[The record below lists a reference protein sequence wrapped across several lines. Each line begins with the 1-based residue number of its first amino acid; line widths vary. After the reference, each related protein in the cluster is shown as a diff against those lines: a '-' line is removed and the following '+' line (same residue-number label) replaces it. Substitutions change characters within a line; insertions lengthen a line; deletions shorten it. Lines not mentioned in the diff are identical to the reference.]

1 MAIFLT
7 EQEVNQLMTV
17 KDVLPAVEEG
27 FREQGLGLA
36 VNRSRTRLKTT
47 NGSMSIMTA
56 SIPGLNAAGFKAT
69 GSGGRVMVYLYSGE
83 TGCLEAIIEAGRMGQ
98 LRTGAA
104 SGVATKYLARP
115 DSSIVGMIGTG
126 TQGRTQI
133 EAVCAVMPVKKAL
146 AYSRDPERR
155 AEFCRRM
162 SEHLGVE
169 FVPAGSPEETAKDAD
184 IIITITNTREPVLS
198 GEWIKP
204 GTHINA
210 AGANSLTRRELDD
223 EAVRKADVIVADS
236 LDQAKLESADLF
248 MAVERGVINWEQVGE
263 LGQVVAG
270 KRPGRENDHQI
281 TLFESHGIA
290 IWDVAAG
297 AKALELAK
305 AKGVGTQLPF

>member
-7 EQEVNQLMTV
+7 EQDINELMTV
-17 KDVLPAVEEG
+17 NDVLPVIEEG

-36 VNRSRTRLKTT
+36 VNRSRARLKTT

-56 SIPGLNAAGFKAT
+56 SIPGLKVAGFKAT
-69 GSGGRVMVYLYSGE
+69 GTGGRVMVYLYSGE
-83 TGCLEAIIEAGRMGQ
+83 TGRLEAIIEAGRMGQ

-104 SGVATKYLARP
+104 SGIATKYLARA
-115 DSSIVGMIGTG
+115 DSSIVGMYGTG
-126 TQGRTQI
+126 TQARTQI
-133 EAVCAVMPVKKAL
+133 QAVCAVMPVKKVL

-162 SEHLGVE
+162 SESLGVE
-169 FVPAGSPEETAKDAD
+169 FVPAGVPEDAAKDAD
-184 IIITITNTREPVLS
+184 IIITITNTREPVLN
-198 GEWIKP
+198 GEWVKP

-210 AGANSLTRRELDD
+210 AGGNSLTRRELDT

-236 LDQAKLESADLF
+236 IDQAKIESADLV
-248 MAVERGVINWEQVGE
+248 MAVEQGIINWEQVGE
-263 LGQVVAG
+263 LGKVVAG
-270 KRPGRENDHQI
+270 KDRGRENDRQI

-297 AKALELAK
+297 AKALELAR
-305 AKGVGTQLPF
+305 AKGVGTPLPF

>member
-7 EQEVNQLMTV
+7 EAEVSQLMTM
-17 KDVLPAVEEG
+17 KDALEVVEEG
-27 FREQGLGLA
+27 FREQGLGIAL
-36 VNRSRTRLKTT
+36 NKSRARLRVPK
-47 NGSMSIMTA
+47 GSMNIMAATV
-56 SIPGLNAAGFKAT
+56 PGLNASGFKAY
-69 GSGGRVMVYLYSGE
+69 GGGGRMMVYLYSTWSGQ
-83 TGCLEAIIEAGRMGQ
+83 LEAVIEAGRLGQ

-104 SGVATKYLARP
+104 SGVATKYMAP
-115 DSSIVGMIGTG
+115 SHASVVGMYGTG
-126 TQGRTQI
+126 NQAITQI
-133 EAVCAVMPVKKAL
+133 EAVCAVTPVKKVL

-162 SEHLGVE
+162 SEHLKVE
-169 FVPAGSPEETAKDAD
+169 FVPAASPEDAAKDAD

-198 GEWIKP
+198 GAWIKQ

-210 AGANSLTRRELDD
+210 AGGNALIRRELDED
-223 EAVRKADVIVADS
+223 AVGKADVIVADS
-236 LDQAKLESADLF
+236 IDQAKIESADLF

-270 KRPGRENDHQI
+270 RHPGRENDQQI

-297 AKALELAK
+297 AKVVELAK
-305 AKGVGTQLPF
+305 AKGVGTPLPF

>member
-7 EQEVNQLMTV
+7 EGEVNQLLTINDAIEV
-17 KDVLPAVEEG
+17 VEEG
-27 FREQGLGLA
+27 FREQGMGTA
-36 VNRSRTRLKTT
+36 VNLSRTRLRVPR
-47 NGSMSIMTA
+47 GSMNIMA
-56 SIPGLNAAGFKAT
+56 AAVPGLNATGFKA
-69 GSGGRVMVYLYSGE
+69 SGAGGKVMIYIYSAE
-83 TGCLEAIIEAGRMGQ
+83 TGQLEAIMEAARLGQ

-104 SGVATKYLARP
+104 SGVATKYLARS
-115 DSSIVGMIGTG
+115 DSSVVGMYGTG
-126 TQGRTQI
+126 AQGRTQI
-133 EAVCAVMPVKKAL
+133 QAVCAVAPVKKVV

-162 SEHLGVE
+162 SESLGVE
-169 FVPAGSPEETAKDAD
+169 FVPANNPEDAAKDAD

-210 AGANSLTRRELDD
+210 AGGNSLLRRELDE

-236 LDQAKLESADLF
+236 LHQAKIESADLF

-263 LGQVVAG
+263 FGQVVAG
-270 KRPGRENDHQI
+270 RHPGRENDRQI

-290 IWDVAAG
+290 IWDVSAG
-297 AKALELAK
+297 AKVVELAK
-305 AKGVGTQLPF
+305 ARGVGTPLPF